1 MPNNVHMSTTAT
13 KPRRT
18 GQNRTGGTRQAP
30 ARPARRGAATGAAT
44 RRWSGRGRLA
54 VIVGVVGLTLWLGPW
69 VVGAAMLIYG
79 AHLRSSG
86 WTWAR
91 VALHLAGTAIALSVV
106 VFITM
111 SFGAGPGLL
120 AAVVAILAWH
130 WDRNRQVAGQVEA
143 VSLETQLDA
152 AFAEGFNRGQR
163 EARQVRK
170 SRERSVAAFDPDDP
184 DSF

>member
-1 MPNNVHMSTTAT
+1 M
-13 KPRRT
+13 R
-18 GQNRTGGTRQAP
+18 
-30 ARPARRGAATGAAT
+30 
-44 RRWSGRGRLA
+44 
-54 VIVGVVGLTLWLGPW
+54 GVVGLTLWIGPW
-69 VVGAAMLIYG
+69 VVGAATLMYG

-91 VALHLAGTAIALSVV
+91 VAPHLAGTAMAVTLT

-120 AAVVAILAWH
+120 AAVVAILAWR
-130 WDRNRQVAGQVEA
+130 WDRNRPVAGQVEA
-143 VSLETQLDA
+143 VSLETQFEA

-170 SRERSVAAFDPDDP
+170 SRERSVPAFDPNDP